1 MGLSFPQTH
10 NLQNVSLQ
18 NNCLDKIC
26 DDWHCNSFNNVESY
40 NSRIN
45 IVCVCP
51 GTFRNGEVS
60 QKGRGVFLEQGGVL
74 TTLRTMV
81 LVLPYVKKKK
91 KKKGECQCKILLF
104 GLENY

>member
-1 MGLSFPQTH
+1 MIGIVIVLIVLRVIIVVLIH
-10 NLQNVSLQ
+10 
-18 NNCLDKIC
+18 
-26 DDWHCNSFNNVESY
+26 
-40 NSRIN
+40 

-60 QKGRGVFLEQGGVL
+60 QKGRGVFLDQGGVL

>member
-1 MGLSFPQTH
+1 MIGIVIVLIV
-10 NLQNVSLQ
+10 LRVIIVVLI
-18 NNCLDKIC
+18 L
-26 DDWHCNSFNNVESY
+26 
-40 NSRIN
+40 

-91 KKKGECQCKILLF
+91 KKKRRMSM
-104 GLENY
+104 

>member
-1 MGLSFPQTH
+1 MIGIVIVLIVLRVIIVVLIH
-10 NLQNVSLQ
+10 
-18 NNCLDKIC
+18 
-26 DDWHCNSFNNVESY
+26 
-40 NSRIN
+40 

-81 LVLPYVKKKK
+81 LVLPYVKKRRKK
-91 KKKGECQCKILLF
+91 K
-104 GLENY
+104 ENVNVRYYCLA

>member
-1 MGLSFPQTH
+1 MIGIVIVLIVLRVIIVVLIH
-10 NLQNVSLQ
+10 
-18 NNCLDKIC
+18 
-26 DDWHCNSFNNVESY
+26 
-40 NSRIN
+40 

-91 KKKGECQCKILLF
+91 KKKRRMSM
-104 GLENY
+104 

>member
-1 MGLSFPQTH
+1 MIGIVIVLIVLRVIIVVLIH
-10 NLQNVSLQ
+10 
-18 NNCLDKIC
+18 
-26 DDWHCNSFNNVESY
+26 
-40 NSRIN
+40 

-91 KKKGECQCKILLF
+91 KKKK
-104 GLENY
+104 ENVNVRYYCLA

>member
-1 MGLSFPQTH
+1 MIGIVIVLIVLRVIIVVLIH
-10 NLQNVSLQ
+10 
-18 NNCLDKIC
+18 
-26 DDWHCNSFNNVESY
+26 
-40 NSRIN
+40 

-91 KKKGECQCKILLF
+91 KKRRMSM
-104 GLENY
+104 

>member
-1 MGLSFPQTH
+1 MIGIVIVLIVLRVIIVVLIH
-10 NLQNVSLQ
+10 
-18 NNCLDKIC
+18 
-26 DDWHCNSFNNVESY
+26 
-40 NSRIN
+40 

-91 KKKGECQCKILLF
+91 EKRRMSM
-104 GLENY
+104 

>member
-1 MGLSFPQTH
+1 MVKFP
-10 NLQNVSLQ
+10 
-18 NNCLDKIC
+18 K
-26 DDWHCNSFNNVESY
+26 
-40 NSRIN
+40 
-45 IVCVCP
+45 
-51 GTFRNGEVS
+51 
-60 QKGRGVFLEQGGVL
+60 KGGGCFWNRGGVL

>member
-1 MGLSFPQTH
+1 MIGIVIVLIVLRVIIVVLIH
-10 NLQNVSLQ
+10 
-18 NNCLDKIC
+18 
-26 DDWHCNSFNNVESY
+26 
-40 NSRIN
+40 

-91 KKKGECQCKILLF
+91 KRRMSM
-104 GLENY
+104 

>member
-1 MGLSFPQTH
+1 MIGIVIVLIVLRVIIVVLIH
-10 NLQNVSLQ
+10 
-18 NNCLDKIC
+18 
-26 DDWHCNSFNNVESY
+26 
-40 NSRIN
+40 

-60 QKGRGVFLEQGGVL
+60 QKGRGVFLEQGGGVL

>member
-1 MGLSFPQTH
+1 MIGIVIVLIVLRVIIVVLIH
-10 NLQNVSLQ
+10 
-18 NNCLDKIC
+18 
-26 DDWHCNSFNNVESY
+26 
-40 NSRIN
+40 